1 VVSAQA
7 AVRTARCT
15 PFESVEEQQDVPAI
29 TRYVRYAPGRPSG
42 NVAITGGFQAEN
54 RNIEVMSSF
63 PGIPDGRWNVRAR
76 NVDTSDRT
84 LTVFASC
91 IVAN

>member
-15 PFESVEEQQDVPAI
+15 PFEWVEQEYVIP
-29 TRYVRYAPGRPSG
+29 TNTGYVRYTDGRPSG
-42 NVAITGGFQAEN
+42 NVAIAGGFQAEN
-54 RNIEVMSSF
+54 RIIEVMSSF
-63 PGIPDGRWNVRAR
+63 PGNPDVRWNVRAR

-84 LTVFASC
+84 LTLFASC